1 MTQGAPSTE
10 YLNFVDLLIGGPRA
24 RADAD
29 PAQVAQR
36 LANLQRWAKEFDE
49 VSWPGIFGVWTLT
62 EADKVYL
69 DSVADSYKLRTGN
82 DLMRDG
88 IIAGKNVHLN
98 QVRNTG
104 VALRGSVDLSTY
116 SSPIKDEVERRMA

>member
-1 MTQGAPSTE
+1 MTQGAPSVG

-24 RADAD
+24 REDAD
-29 PAQVAQR
+29 PVAVAQR
-36 LANLQRWAKEFDE
+36 LANLQRWAAEFDD
-49 VSWPGIFGVWTLT
+49 VSWPGLFGVWNLT

-69 DSVADSYKLRTGN
+69 DSVADAYKLRTGK

-88 IIAGKNVHLN
+88 IIGGKNVHLN

-104 VALRGSVDLSTY
+104 VALRGTVDLSTY